1 MRYFIP
7 IDRATIR
14 RNPNA
19 GETEMIVPGV
29 STVTLLVAFFHP
41 DRSIGRDI
49 YEGLVTLIAFFDGE
63 VVSSDVHHEGDAC
76 KYEISSV
83 MLSGTDVDWTRI
95 SNSLKAIIVAAGGH
109 VVDLCSTVRRPVHR
123 HHHAP
128 IPHYSYDHASVEVE
142 CDECGERFSHED
154 LIADESDDGEAYCT
168 TICPR
173 CGAWGCC
180 ELEHEQLTEE
190 IAAAALRASAKG
202 EGHEAQG
209 AVPRG

>member
-14 RNPNA
+14 RNPDA
-19 GETEMIVPGV
+19 GQTETIVPGV
-29 STVTLLVAFFHP
+29 PTVTLLVAFFHP
-41 DRSIGRDI
+41 DRRIGRDI

-83 MLSGTDVDWTRI
+83 MLPTKDVDWTRI
-95 SNSLKAIIVAAGGH
+95 SNSLNAIIVSAGGY
-109 VVDLCSTVRRPVHR
+109 VIDLCSTVQCPVHR
-123 HHHAP
+123 HQHAP
-128 IPHYSYDHASVEVE
+128 IPIYSYDRVAVEVE
-142 CDECGERFSHED
+142 CDECGERFPHED
-154 LIADESDDGEAYCT
+154 LIADESDDGEDYCT

-190 IAAAALRASAKG
+190 IAEAALRAAAEG
-202 EGHEAQG
+202 EAHEDQG
-209 AVPRG
+209 AVPR